1 MNEIVEYIIEFLLYG
16 NKEAAKQVGYTVD
29 PTKCYRYKVCI
40 QPNGHLGKD
49 WVLPNLSGE
58 AGLPAVAICQRS
70 GLSGEAG
77 PAIFT
82 TDIIYNT
89 AFFISR
95 AEELIN
101 PQRDEHGRFLAQHS
115 ILGQGNRLM
124 IPLIDEYSRVLMKAL
139 DLPLPTSGFS
149 SINLTHD
156 IDVLTRYRHIRGAIG
171 GIMRGHLN
179 NVFAAWRDIHHDP
192 AYTFEWIMNQ
202 DLQVVKQ
209 LPQTKLIYFV
219 KHTLGK
225 GYDYPQYNLRGKDFH
240 QLAQYLTEHGALLGL
255 HSSYYELGNLGKLD
269 NLGNLDNLEKK
280 HRSHFLR
287 CSIEKMQALVT
298 AGITDDYTMGFADRA
313 GFRLQTTRP
322 VRWINPITFELTN
335 LVLHPLT
342 IMDCTLQNEQ
352 YMNLNE
358 QEAYYYCQALI
369 DKVKQYNGE
378 LTLLWHNHVFDD
390 FYHLILYPELLNILC
405 TNK

>member
-1 MNEIVEYIIEFLLYG
+1 MDEIVEYIIEFLLYG
-16 NKEAAKQVGYTVD
+16 NKEAAKQVAYNVD
-29 PTKCYRYKVCI
+29 PTKCYRYRVCI
-40 QPNGHLGKD
+40 QANGHLGKD
-49 WVLPNLSGE
+49 WVLPDLSAEG
-58 AGLPAVAICQRS
+58 GLTAQQSFSPKD
-70 GLSGEAG
+70 G
-77 PAIFT
+77 PIVFT

-115 ILGQGNRLM
+115 ILGENNRLM

-139 DLPLPTSGFS
+139 DLPLLPSGFS
-149 SINLTHD
+149 GINLTHD
-156 IDVLTRYRHIRGAIG
+156 IDILTRYRHLRGAIG
-171 GIMRGHLN
+171 GLSRGHWKD
-179 NVFAAWRDIHHDP
+179 VIAAWKEIHNDP
-192 AYTFEWIMNQ
+192 AYTFEWMMNQ

-209 LPQTKLIYFV
+209 LPQTKIIYFV
-219 KHTLGK
+219 KNTSGK
-225 GYDYPQYNLRGKDFH
+225 GYDYPQYNLRGKDFR

-298 AGITDDYTMGFADRA
+298 AGITDDYTMGFADQA

-322 VRWINPITFELTN
+322 VRWINPVTFELTN

-342 IMDCTLQNEQ
+342 IMDCTLQNEP
-352 YMNLNE
+352 YMHLNE
-358 QEAYYYCQALI
+358 QEAFYYCQALI

-378 LTLLWHNHVFDD
+378 LTLLWHNHVFTD
-390 FYHLILYPELLNILC
+390 FYHLILYPELLNLIGSH
-405 TNK
+405 KQ

>member
-1 MNEIVEYIIEFLLYG
+1 MMDEIVEYIIEFLLYG

-29 PTKCYRYKVCI
+29 PTKCYRCKVCI
-40 QPNGHLGKD
+40 HPNGHLGKD
-49 WVLPNLSGE
+49 WVLPDLSAE
-58 AGLPAVAICQRS
+58 SSLAAQRS
-70 GLSGEAG
+70 GSPQDG
-77 PAIFT
+77 PIVFT

-124 IPLIDEYSRVLMKAL
+124 IPLIDEYSRILMKAL

-149 SINLTHD
+149 AINLTHD
-156 IDVLTRYRHIRGAIG
+156 IDILTRYRHLRGAIG
-171 GIMRGHLN
+171 GIMRGRLSD
-179 NVFAAWRDIHHDP
+179 VFAAWRDIHHDP
-192 AYTFEWIMNQ
+192 AYTFEWMMNQ

-225 GYDYPQYNLRGKDFH
+225 GYDYPQYNLRGKDFRRLTH
-240 QLAQYLTEHGALLGL
+240 YLLSHGALLGL
-255 HSSYYELGNLGKLD
+255 HSSYYPTPLPPYSSTP
-269 NLGNLDNLEKK
+269 

-287 CSIEKMQALVT
+287 CSIEKMQALVA

-378 LTLLWHNHVFDD
+378 LTLLWHNHVFTD
-390 FYHLILYPELLNILC
+390 FYHLILYPEILNILC
-405 TNK
+405 ANK